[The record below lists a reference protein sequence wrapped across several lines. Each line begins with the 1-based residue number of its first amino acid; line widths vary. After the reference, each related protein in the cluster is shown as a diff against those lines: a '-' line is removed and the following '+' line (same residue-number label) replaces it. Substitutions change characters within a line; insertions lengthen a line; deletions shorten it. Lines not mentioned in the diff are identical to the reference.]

1 MWSLTDVDLNL
12 TSASYYLSSSGASLF
27 IYKII
32 RIIIVII
39 INISQDVYEHEGN
52 MRRTES
58 NLWLSKIE
66 PTAVLG
72 DSLMVFIFVIIEVIL
87 LILLSGGGVWTS
99 VGRQWDLS

>member
-1 MWSLTDVDLNL
+1 MDLNL

-52 MRRTES
+52 MRTES
-58 NLWLSKIE
+58 NL
-66 PTAVLG
+66 
-72 DSLMVFIFVIIEVIL
+72 
-87 LILLSGGGVWTS
+87 
-99 VGRQWDLS
+99 